1 MDLINKY
8 INPQWVYI
16 NLVLCFR
23 HFALTYFHV
32 AKNAVSRKAKVAPQ
46 DVGHY
51 TFASNIFCSDSSVM
65 VFETYEKFR
74 NRDDLLTQER
84 FDKKLSGS
92 NGWLF
97 QTKHFK
103 NKIHFIWTLPKGR
116 SNTVEKIN
124 VQIECKSKSQM
135 CWCQS
140 TNWEW

>member
-16 NLVLCFR
+16 NFR

-32 AKNAVSRKAKVAPQ
+32 AKNAVLRKAKVAPQ

-84 FDKKLSGS
+84 VWQEIFR
-92 NGWLF
+92 
-97 QTKHFK
+97 
-103 NKIHFIWTLPKGR
+103 I
-116 SNTVEKIN
+116 
-124 VQIECKSKSQM
+124 
-135 CWCQS
+135 
-140 TNWEW
+140 

>member
-74 NRDDLLTQER
+74 NRDDLLTQDRVWQEIFR
-84 FDKKLSGS
+84 
-92 NGWLF
+92 
-97 QTKHFK
+97 
-103 NKIHFIWTLPKGR
+103 I
-116 SNTVEKIN
+116 
-124 VQIECKSKSQM
+124 
-135 CWCQS
+135 
-140 TNWEW
+140 